1 MHSGFLSR
9 WLHYMNYVESAE
21 TFGLI
26 SISMKTA
33 VCDVHWPYHDRF
45 IYDLLLE
52 IYAHHRILSQNKVLT
67 VDIKPI
73 YTVQTE
79 QAQFEYL
86 VLVVNER
93 QALLRR
99 SPTSH
104 QLVVNQ
110 SPTSHQ
116 IVLISAFTLSPIRG
130 QSIANHLITSLRN
143 SKKFKFKILYCINSL
158 QSQEGGAIMAEKT

>member
-1 MHSGFLSR
+1 MRSGFWSR
-9 WLHYMNYVESAE
+9 WIHYMNYVESPE
-21 TFGLI
+21 TFGII

-52 IYAHHRILSQNKVLT
+52 IYSHHRILSQNKVLT

-116 IVLISAFTLSPIRG
+116 IVFGNLCFYIISDQGPINRQPVDNQSTTTRPCTSNSIYRG
-130 QSIANHLITSLRN
+130 
-143 SKKFKFKILYCINSL
+143 
-158 QSQEGGAIMAEKT
+158 